1 MNRQKNNVLVLSAG
15 RRVELLQAFRRE
27 LKARLPTSAVYATD
41 LNPAL
46 SAACQV
52 ADKAFA
58 VPRVTAEGYMDQ
70 LLELCVSQ
78 HVGLVVPTIDTELLG
93 LAQARSRF
101 EREGVHLV
109 ISDESL
115 IHRCR
120 DKRQTA
126 ALFAELG
133 VAVPRI
139 MQPGE
144 LSFPC
149 FAKPYDGSR
158 SVGALKLPTV
168 ADLTDVMRADPKL
181 MFMEYIDASHDEYTV
196 DAYFDRAGRLRC
208 LVPRHRIEVRDG
220 EINKGVTRKNHVYQY
235 LLDRLG
241 HIQGARGCLTLQ
253 LFAHPQGHRY
263 AGLEINPRFGGGYP
277 LSYAAGAKYP
287 GWLVDEFLLGRE
299 VDFFDGWEADLLM
312 LRYDAQVLVHGP
324 A

>member
-1 MNRQKNNVLVLSAG
+1 MNQKKTNVLVLSAG

-27 LKARLPTSAVYATD
+27 LATRFPSAAVYATD
-41 LNPAL
+41 LRPAL
-46 SAACQV
+46 SAACHV

-58 VPRVTAEGYMDQ
+58 VPRVTADGYMDQ
-70 LLELCVSQ
+70 LLELCVS
-78 HVGLVVPTIDTELLG
+78 HDVGLVVPTIDTELLG

-126 ALFAELG
+126 ALFRSLD
-133 VAVPRI
+133 VDVPRM
-139 MQPGE
+139 MQAGE

-158 SVGALKLPTV
+158 SVGAIKLAEE
-168 ADLTDVMRADPKL
+168 ADLTETMRADAKL
-181 MFMEYIDASHDEYTV
+181 MFMEYIDASHEEYTV
-196 DAYFDRAGRLRC
+196 DAYFDRAGCLRC

-220 EINKGVTRKNHVYQY
+220 EINKGISRKNHVYDY
-235 LLDRLG
+235 LVERLDR
-241 HIQGARGCLTLQ
+241 IEGARGCLTVQ
-253 LFAHPQGHRY
+253 LFARPDGSRY

-277 LSYAAGAKYP
+277 LSYAAGANYP
-287 GWLVDEFLLGRE
+287 GWLIDEYLLGRE
-299 VDFFDGWEADLLM
+299 IPFFDGWEADLLM
-312 LRYDAQVLVHGP
+312 LRYDAQVLVHGV
-324 A
+324 